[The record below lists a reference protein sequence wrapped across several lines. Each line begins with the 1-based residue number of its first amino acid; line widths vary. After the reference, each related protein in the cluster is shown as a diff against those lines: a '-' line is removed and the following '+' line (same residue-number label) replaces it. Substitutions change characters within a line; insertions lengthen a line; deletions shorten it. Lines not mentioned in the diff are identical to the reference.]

1 MFHFQWEASF
11 TSVILS
17 TMGCALHFTVALVS
31 ALLGLYPGV
40 MGVRWD
46 PCSLIAATFLDSG
59 NGLEME
65 ILTKLLISPVPPETQ
80 NTKHIF
86 ALWEFS
92 PVGFT

>member
-1 MFHFQWEASF
+1 MEDVVPEIEGNKVPWREL
-11 TSVILS
+11 VE
-17 TMGCALHFTVALVS
+17 VLVS

-65 ILTKLLISPVPPETQ
+65 ILTKLLISQELDCVSFISSSSAPKRVPD
-80 NTKHIF
+80 
-86 ALWEFS
+86 S
-92 PVGFT
+92 S